1 MQWCGSTPIKSV
13 KRSLAKVQSFFIY
26 TSMKNHIML
35 KSLGIFVNK
44 FVNKTILVDGI
55 YCSV

>member
-1 MQWCGSTPIKSV
+1 
-13 KRSLAKVQSFFIY
+13 
-26 TSMKNHIML
+26 MKNHIML

-55 YCSV
+55 YCSVYSFNQIISGYTFI